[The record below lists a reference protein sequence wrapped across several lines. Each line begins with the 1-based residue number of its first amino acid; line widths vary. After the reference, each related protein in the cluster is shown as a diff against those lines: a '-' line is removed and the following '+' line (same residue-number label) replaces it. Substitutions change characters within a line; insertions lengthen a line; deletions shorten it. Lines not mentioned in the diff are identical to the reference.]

1 MVFIILINHSCVSVK
16 KTFLCL
22 LVNRSCLCSVVCGF
36 LLTFYGLFIYLRL
49 YNLRK
54 LSVWYQECL
63 CGLLIL
69 WILSTLLLYAG
80 SGNHIGTYRQD
91 NCCYVPM
98 LNKKVPLYSRQSQ
111 VANILKTPYHG
122 A

>member
-1 MVFIILINHSCVSVK
+1 MGSSFTYVCIISENYQFGIRN
-16 KTFLCL
+16 
-22 LVNRSCLCSVVCGF
+22 VCG
-36 LLTFYGLFIYLRL
+36 LF
-49 YNLRK
+49 
-54 LSVWYQECL
+54 
-63 CGLLIL
+63 IL